1 MIKVVHTKNWEIRD
15 IPMNERLT
23 KVIKE
28 AIGKSP
34 KNSPYVFPNPK
45 TGKPYTSIKTTFNKA
60 VERIGLEG
68 FTFHRLRH
76 TWCSKMCELGV
87 DEATIQGIGGWK
99 TRSMINRYTHPSMDH
114 KREALEKLNKVPLGT
129 EDNHPSNLTTP
140 LNRVNIKK
148 I

>member
-68 FTFHRLRH
+68 FTFHVLRH

-99 TRSMINRYTHPSMDH
+99 TRRYD
-114 KREALEKLNKVPLGT
+114 
-129 EDNHPSNLTTP
+129 
-140 LNRVNIKK
+140 
-148 I
+148 